1 MWWHRI
7 HLKYTCGSINCC
19 NTIIQAWL
27 HVLAGTLFTCGRG
40 VFGIFCSALVP
51 HQFTADLHCY
61 YFKPLN
67 TAVCQHSSEK
77 CVYGLLTSRE
87 YFQSPGVSFH
97 FQVSA
102 QVNMAIRASAI
113 CQDSRRPVTIVKT
126 RGLFSK
132 GQQGRGIR
140 AAPCWLLCTG
150 KRTSV
155 CLTGLRTLSEQS
167 SGCSHVKPELQEI

>member
-1 MWWHRI
+1 M
-7 HLKYTCGSINCC
+7 
-19 NTIIQAWL
+19 IIQAWL
-27 HVLAGTLFTCGRG
+27 HALVGTLFTLWHR

-51 HQFTADLHCY
+51 HQLTADLHCY

-102 QVNMAIRASAI
+102 QVNTAIRASTI
-113 CQDSRRPVTIVKT
+113 CQDSPLPVTIVKT
-126 RGLFSK
+126 RHLVSK
-132 GQQGRGIR
+132 GQKGRGIR

-167 SGCSHVKPELQEI
+167 SGCSHVRPELQEKQFQNKI